1 MSTMKRRR
9 GRFSRLGLLPIAL
22 LLALCVTG
30 VGYAAWTDEVYIEGT
45 VGMGYIGVVLN
56 PDVCSPPVTCSV
68 SSPHTLHVTF
78 SNPQAGN
85 YTCGFTITST
95 GTIPVK
101 IQSIDTSDVPNGVA
115 VSVTGVMKGT
125 QIEQAGVYPDSVVG
139 AVTVTVP
146 TSCEEA
152 FSFDI
157 VFSFVHWN
165 LYEE

>member
-1 MSTMKRRR
+1 MKRRR
-9 GRFSRLGLLPIAL
+9 GKFSRLGLLPIAL

-30 VGYAAWTDEVYIEGT
+30 VGYAAWTDEVYIVGT

-56 PDVCSPPVTCSV
+56 PDVCSSPVTCSV

-85 YTCGFTITST
+85 YTCSFTIMNT

-101 IQSIDTSDVPNGVA
+101 IQSIDTSGVPNGVV

-125 QIEQAGVYPDSVVG
+125 QIEQDGVHPDSFDG
-139 AVTVTVP
+139 AVMVTVEE
-146 TSCEEA
+146 SCGGT
-152 FSFDI
+152 FSLN
-157 VFSFVHWN
+157 VTFSFVQWN
-165 LYEE
+165 MYIA